1 MSARSLTGSTMLL
14 LLLGLLWL
22 RASTVWIFHLF

>member
-1 MSARSLTGSTMLL
+1 MSARSLAGSMMLL
-14 LLLGLLWL
+14 TLLGLLWL